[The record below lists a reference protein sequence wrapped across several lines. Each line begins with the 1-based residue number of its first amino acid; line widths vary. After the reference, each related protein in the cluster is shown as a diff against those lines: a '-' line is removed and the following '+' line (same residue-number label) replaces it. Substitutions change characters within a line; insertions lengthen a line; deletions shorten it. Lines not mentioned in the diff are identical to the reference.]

1 MIKPELFD
9 LVELLVDLPE
19 HNLMMG
25 EQGTIV
31 EDYNDGCYEIEFSN
45 DLGETIALC
54 SLPMQQFIVI
64 WKAQNKTWLS
74 LTEKLTALIDKLPKE
89 KQEKILDF
97 TRFLL
102 DFPVDKRP

>member
-19 HNLMMG
+19 HNLIMG

-89 KQEKILDF
+89 KQQKVLDF
-97 TRFLL
+97 TRSLYQ
-102 DFPVDKRP
+102 

>member
-19 HNLMMG
+19 HNLIMG

-45 DLGETIALC
+45 DRGETIALC
-54 SLPMQQFIVI
+54 PLQIQQFII
-64 WKAQNKTWLS
+64 LWKANSKTWLS

-89 KQEKILDF
+89 KQQKVLDF
-97 TRFLL
+97 TRSLYQ
-102 DFPVDKRP
+102 

>member
-19 HNLMMG
+19 HNLIMG

-54 SLPMQQFIVI
+54 SLSMQQFIVI

-89 KQEKILDF
+89 KQQKVLDF
-97 TRFLL
+97 TRSLYQ
-102 DFPVDKRP
+102 

>member
-19 HNLMMG
+19 HNLIMG

-45 DLGETIALC
+45 
-54 SLPMQQFIVI
+54 
-64 WKAQNKTWLS
+64 
-74 LTEKLTALIDKLPKE
+74 
-89 KQEKILDF
+89 
-97 TRFLL
+97 
-102 DFPVDKRP
+102 

>member
-19 HNLMMG
+19 HNLIMG

-45 DLGETIALC
+45 DLGEIIALC

-89 KQEKILDF
+89 KQQKVLDF
-97 TRFLL
+97 TRSLYQ
-102 DFPVDKRP
+102 

>member
-19 HNLMMG
+19 HNLIMG

-45 DLGETIALC
+45 ELRETIALC

-89 KQEKILDF
+89 KQQKVLDF
-97 TRFLL
+97 TRSLYQ
-102 DFPVDKRP
+102 